1 MKKKIT
7 IGSLFAVVFITA
19 MVLLI
24 GFNTPVFYNTEY
36 SIYEQGKYVGY
47 VYIKNETS
55 LAYKS
60 ISNKEQ
66 SVYYTIKNNVLTF
79 DRKEFTIKSKFKL
92 VNEDYKDVYA
102 RPTGGGYSTYCAV
115 LIVNLTSLLAL
126 VSIVGVSI
134 YKRQKYITS
143 QLKKVETLENELLNK
158 NSDQ

>member
-102 RPTGGGYSTYCAV
+102 RPTGGGTAPIV
-115 LIVNLTSLLAL
+115 L
-126 VSIVGVSI
+126 
-134 YKRQKYITS
+134 Y
-143 QLKKVETLENELLNK
+143 
-158 NSDQ
+158 